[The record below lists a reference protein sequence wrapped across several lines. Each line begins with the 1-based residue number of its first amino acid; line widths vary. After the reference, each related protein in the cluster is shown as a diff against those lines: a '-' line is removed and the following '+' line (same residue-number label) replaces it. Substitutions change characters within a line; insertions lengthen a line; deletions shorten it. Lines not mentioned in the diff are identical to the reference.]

1 MEVFQV
7 GGSVRDELL
16 GFESQ
21 DRDWVVVN
29 SSPEEM
35 EKNGFKPI
43 GKDFPVFL
51 HPKTNEE
58 YALARTERKSGV
70 GYKGFEFYFD
80 SDVTLEE
87 DLKRRDF
94 TINSI
99 AKDQNG
105 RLIDPYNG
113 IVDLE
118 KKIFRHTSPAFA
130 EDPLRVLRFARF
142 KSYEQLHEFKL
153 HKETAVFFKK
163 IINANELQNLSPERV
178 WMETKKALQNKYS
191 DEFFKSVI
199 EYQIIN
205 PWFKDLK
212 RVSCDGELPELKWCD
227 LQRVNDFKLF
237 ELMPIPNSFMT
248 TQKLFK
254 QILDLVESKNIKYK
268 LRLIEKIDVRRNY
281 EMLLGIKRYKCLQE
295 HKYYLEQIL
304 ESVMAINFSSLKKF
318 HASEVSDKKQLL
330 YHEALNGIL

>member
-70 GYKGFEFYFD
+70 GYKGFEFFFD
-80 SDVTLEE
+80 SNVTLEE

-268 LRLIEKIDVRRNY
+268 LRLIEKINVRRNY
-281 EMLLGIKRYKCLQE
+281 EILLGIKRYKCLQE